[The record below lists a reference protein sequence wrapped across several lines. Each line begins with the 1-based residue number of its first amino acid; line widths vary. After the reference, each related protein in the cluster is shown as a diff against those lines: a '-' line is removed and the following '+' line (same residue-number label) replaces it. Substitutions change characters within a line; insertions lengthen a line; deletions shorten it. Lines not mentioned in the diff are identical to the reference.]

1 MEGDPMRARL
11 VVTIIAIA
19 VLAVAT
25 KLIFFP
31 LKNAEAITSQTLDV
45 QQMHKDANMQRILVQ
60 DVNDM
65 SLVFDRNN

>member
-1 MEGDPMRARL
+1 MRARL